1 MKSKQLALLLAVAV
15 ALGVVAWILK
25 RNNDDTWSDTAGG
38 AGGKVIELAIND
50 VARVAIQ
57 SSGGTVN
64 LVKKDDVWAVQ
75 ERGDYPANFERVGDL
90 LRKLWDLKTVQTLQA
105 GPSQLARFDL
115 TEPDNGAG
123 TRVSFQ
129 DKDGKSLGA
138 LLLGKK
144 FMKKADGPMGDM
156 GGFPA
161 GRYVMPVGGAT
172 VSLVSENLD
181 EAEAK
186 PESWLK
192 RDFIKVE
199 NPSVITLAGPTDA
212 QKWKL
217 TRDTAAGEWKLSGAK
232 AAEKL
237 DAAKVSLLS
246 GVFANASFSDVLN
259 PDAKPADTGLDNP
272 TVITFDTFDRFTYL
286 LKVGKAIGDN
296 QPVAVEVA
304 AQLAKE
310 RMPGKDEKPG
320 DKTKLDEEFKAT
332 LKRLEE
338 KLAAEKKFAGRPF
351 LIAKTTLDSII
362 KDRTALFPDKNAE
375 PAPGSANLPPGHPG
389 MPAARAASSGRAPI
403 SVTTPPIAVPPAPKV
418 PPAKPAVAEKP
429 KAPAAKPAVTAVPAA
444 PATNAAKPER
454 PRLIGAEPPNPPKP
468 EQPAVPPNKP

>member
-1 MKSKQLALLLAVAV
+1 MKSKQLAIMLTVAAV
-15 ALGVVAWILK
+15 LGGAAWILK
-25 RNNDDTWSDTAGG
+25 QNNDDTWSDTAGG
-38 AGGKVIELAIND
+38 AGGKVIALPVNE
-50 VARVAIQ
+50 VARLAIQ
-57 SSGGTVN
+57 SSSGTVN
-64 LVKKDDVWAVQ
+64 LVRKDDAWTVQ

-90 LRKLWDLKTVQTLQA
+90 LRKVWDLKTVQTLQA
-105 GPSQLARFDL
+105 GPSQLARFDI
-115 TEPDNGAG
+115 TEPDKGPG

-161 GRYVMPVGGAT
+161 GRYVMPVGGST

-181 EAEAK
+181 DAEAK

-192 RDFIKVE
+192 RDFIKIE
-199 NPSVITLAGPTDA
+199 KPSVVTLAGSTEA

-217 TRDTAAGEWKLSGAK
+217 TRDTAEGEWKLSGAK

-237 DAAKVSLLS
+237 DAAKVALLS
-246 GVFANASFSDVLN
+246 GVFANANFSDVLN
-259 PDAKPADTGLDNP
+259 PDAKPADTGLDKP
-272 TVITFDTFDRFTYL
+272 TVITFDTFDHFTYL
-286 LKVGKAIGDN
+286 LKVGKVTGDN
-296 QPVAVEVA
+296 QPVTVEVA

-310 RMPGKDEKPG
+310 RTPGKDEKSE
-320 DKTKLDEEFKAT
+320 DKTKLDDEFKAT

-375 PAPGSANLPPGHPG
+375 PTPGSAKLPPGHPG
-389 MPAARAASSGRAPI
+389 MPAAPSGRTPI
-403 SVTTPPIAVPPAPKV
+403 SVTTPPIAVPPAPKA

-429 KAPAAKPAVTAVPAA
+429 KAPAAKPAVPAVPAA

-454 PRLIGAEPPNPPKP
+454 PRIIGSEPPTPPKP
-468 EQPAVPPNKP
+468 E

>member
-15 ALGVVAWILK
+15 VLGVVALILK

-38 AGGKVIELAIND
+38 AGGKVIALPVNE
-50 VARVAIQ
+50 VARLAIQ
-57 SSGGTVN
+57 SSAETVN
-64 LVKKDDVWAVQ
+64 LVKKDDAWTVQ

-90 LRKLWDLKTVQTLQA
+90 LRKVWDLKTVQTLQA
-105 GPSQLARFDL
+105 GPSQLARFDI
-115 TEPDNGAG
+115 TEPDKGPG

-181 EAEAK
+181 DADAK

-192 RDFIKVE
+192 RDFIKIE
-199 NPSVITLAGPTDA
+199 NPSVVTLAGPTEA

-246 GVFANASFSDVLN
+246 GVFANANFSDVLN
-259 PDAKPADTGLDNP
+259 PDAKPADTGLDKP
-272 TVITFDTFDRFTYL
+272 TVITFDTFDHFTYL
-286 LKVGKAIGDN
+286 LKVGKVTGDN
-296 QPVAVEVA
+296 QPVTVEVA

-310 RMPGKDEKPG
+310 RTPGKDEKPE
-320 DKTKLDEEFKAT
+320 DKTKLDEEFKTT
-332 LKRLEE
+332 LKRLDE

-351 LIAKTTLDSII
+351 LIAKSTIDSII

-375 PAPGSANLPPGHPG
+375 PMPGSAKLPPGGHPG
-389 MPAARAASSGRAPI
+389 MPVAPSGRAPI
-403 SVTTPPIAVPPAPKV
+403 SVTTPPIAVPPAPK
-418 PPAKPAVAEKP
+418 
-429 KAPAAKPAVTAVPAA
+429 AKPAVTAVPAA
-444 PATNAAKPER
+444 PATNSAKPER
-454 PRLIGAEPPNPPKP
+454 PRIIGSEPPVPPKA
-468 EQPAVPPNKP
+468 E